1 MTEPNAEPIEPTEP
15 VEPAA
20 IPTEPTEPPELQF
33 LTKEQAGPWFG
44 RVVAKQIDE
53 KILPLMQELSD
64 RQVRPMPPVKEPP
77 TDYSSGLFDDPEG
90 TVNAIR
96 DKSNRKRT
104 LATDEANK
112 DKEREMN
119 KLIVGHAEEDIYGEI
134 QSDMSAIA
142 KKKIND
148 GWPPQA
154 AVEFARGESERKLL
168 RSKVYGPEH
177 EGLEMSSGGRPRPR
191 VKKKGLPDMYKKAC
205 ARDMADGIVKDE
217 ADYIKN
223 LSPQVR
229 KEFGL

>member
-1 MTEPNAEPIEPTEP
+1 MTDELETTGEVIEEVVEETESTEPQYMTKKEIEDHVGTR
-15 VEPAA
+15 V
-20 IPTEPTEPPELQF
+20 
-33 LTKEQAGPWFG
+33 G
-44 RVVAKQIDE
+44 RLIARQIDE
-53 KILPLMQELSD
+53 KVLPLMQEISD

-77 TDYSSGLFDDPEG
+77 TDYNAGIFNDVEG

-96 DKSNRKRT
+96 DKERRERN